1 MSTGNNAELHGQI
14 TAWHKAEAAVKAEKL
29 TVARLAE
36 LHAADEAKEHRLYA
50 CRFHGCGYDGHEVRK
65 ERPPGGGFDGYRQ
78 RDHIQGS
85 GSAWTALA
93 GGLQRD
99 DFEFGDWCVWT
110 KKEALLAELVAVV
123 QHAACD
129 QDRREWRGG
138 PFLLPSPRE
147 TWDTNTTTLWD
158 ALQCVAEW
166 PASHEGRMHIV
177 AGIVHSVPGN
187 LLWHYLAD
195 LCFKCALPGHF
206 AEDCTADKQAASKR
220 NEARKRKRK
229 KKRTRDLPSS
239 ASPSPSH
246 SPSASPLPPRARSPA
261 LPPALPHVLLEGV
274 GLQAREAKAERS
286 RAIAQACEQGW
297 ALTELPAGAAIAMC
311 PEGRGQRGKDFALRL
326 ILARNV
332 CINTGGEAKDAIAYK
347 INGTSKKGN
356 ARMLLSPKG
365 AAALAFVTE
374 HMTSDRLV
382 DLREASAR
390 AELDR
395 TLLVT
400 WVHDNL
406 IVPDFGTRSTA
417 VIAAWWAMHLA
428 GVAALADS
436 AKLSEWNLQSERFAE
451 AIQPS

>member
-1 MSTGNNAELHGQI
+1 M
-14 TAWHKAEAAVKAEKL
+14 L
-29 TVARLAE
+29 TVARVGE
-36 LHAADEAKEHRLYA
+36 LHAADEANEHRLYV
-50 CRFHGCGYDGHEVRK
+50 CRFDGCGYDGHEARK
-65 ERPPGGGFDGYRQ
+65 ARPPGGGFDGYRQ

-85 GSAWTALA
+85 GSAWTKLA
-93 GGLQRD
+93 TDLQRD
-99 DFEFGDWCVWT
+99 DFEFGDWQVWT

-123 QHAACD
+123 QHAGD
-129 QDRREWRGG
+129 QDGREWRGG
-138 PFLLPSPRE
+138 PFLLPSSRE
-147 TWDTNTTTLWD
+147 TWDANTIRPWD
-158 ALQCVAEW
+158 ALQCVDNW
-166 PASHEGRMHIV
+166 PASHEGRMNII
-177 AGIVHSVPGN
+177 AGIVHWVPGN

-206 AEDCTADKQAASKR
+206 ADDCTADKPAASKR
-220 NEARKRKRK
+220 HEARKRKRK

-239 ASPSPSH
+239 ASPSH
-246 SPSASPLPPRARSPA
+246 SPSSSASPSPPRARSPA
-261 LPPALPHVLLEGV
+261 LPPALPHVLLQGV
-274 GLQAREAKAERS
+274 RLFAQDAKAERS
-286 RAIAQACEQGW
+286 RAIKQAREQGFM
-297 ALTELPAGAAIAMC
+297 LTELPAGAAIAMC
-311 PEGRGQRGKDFALRL
+311 PEGRGQRGKDFGLRL
-326 ILARNV
+326 ILVRNV
-332 CINTGGEAKDAIAYK
+332 CINTGGEAKDAIAYE
-347 INGTSKKGN
+347 INACKNKKGN

-417 VIAAWWAMHLA
+417 VIAAWWVMHLA

-436 AKLSEWNLQSERFAE
+436 AKLSDWNLQSERFAE
-451 AIQPS
+451 AIQTS